1 MDAPKRA
8 TLKPAMRTES
18 WTTLLGSDPR
28 PWLLE
33 SNEPAARWVALAHLL
48 DRQVS
53 DPEVAIAHRAVLDD
67 PGTVALIERITPWDE
82 NTGASGHHSPAYLP
96 NLLSLLSDMGVGG
109 GDDPRIEEVLD
120 DMLDRQDLEGR
131 FLYLGKWRGAP
142 EPEWGTLL
150 CDHHAI
156 TEVLIRYGRG
166 NHPAVVSGL
175 ERMGADLGDTNQG
188 RSWLCIPDPGSG
200 FRGPG
205 RKVEQCPQVTVEAL
219 RVFSRVPSDLRPRDL
234 VEAARTVLTAWRE
247 RGQRK
252 PYLFGHGTKFKTVKW
267 PVLWY
272 GAYGVLD
279 ALGRYPELWNGPH
292 ADPVDRRSIAEIAAC
307 LVAYN
312 VSADGTVTPHS
323 IYRGF
328 EQYSFG
334 QKKQPSPF
342 ATARLSTVLRR
353 FDDLTAEIASIDVMS
368 LGSSRGG
375 TGTPIAPKV

>member
-1 MDAPKRA
+1 
-8 TLKPAMRTES
+8 MRTES
-18 WTTLLGSDPR
+18 WTTLLGTDPR
-28 PWLLE
+28 PWILE
-33 SNEPAARWVALAHLL
+33 SNEPTARWVVLTHLL
-48 DRQVS
+48 DRRVD
-53 DPEVAIAHRAVLDD
+53 DPEVIAAHRHVLND
-67 PGTVALIERITPWDE
+67 PGTVPLIERITPWDE
-82 NTGASGHHSPAYLP
+82 NAGASGHHSPAYLP
-96 NLLSLLSDMGVGG
+96 NLLSLLADMGVSE
-109 GDDPRIEEVLD
+109 GDEPRIGQVLD
-120 DMLDRQDLEGR
+120 DMLRHQDLEGR

-142 EPEWGTLL
+142 DPEWGTLL

-156 TEVLIRYGRG
+156 TETLIRYGRG
-166 NHPAVVSGL
+166 DQPAVHRAL
-175 ERMGADLGDTNQG
+175 DRMGADLGDTNQG
-188 RSWLCIPDPGSG
+188 RAWLCIPDPTSG

-219 RVFSRVPSDLRPRDL
+219 RAFSRVPADLRPQGL
-234 VEAARTVLTAWRE
+234 VKAARTVLNAWRE

-252 PYLFGHGTKFKTVKW
+252 PYLFGHGAKFKTVKW
-267 PVLWY
+267 PVFWY

-279 ALGRYPELWNGPH
+279 ALGRYPKLWRGPG
-292 ADPVDRRSIAEIAAC
+292 ADPADRQSLAEIAAC

-353 FDDLTAEIASIDVMS
+353 FSDLTADIAAVDVMS

-375 TGTPIAPKV
+375 TGSPVPPRV

>member
-1 MDAPKRA
+1 
-8 TLKPAMRTES
+8 MRTES
-18 WTTLLGSDPR
+18 WTTLLGTNPL

-33 SNEPAARWVALAHLL
+33 SNEPMARWVALTHLL
-48 DRQVS
+48 DRRVD
-53 DPEVAIAHRAVLDD
+53 DPEVVTAHGEALSD
-67 PGTVALIERITPWDE
+67 PGTLSLVERITPWDE

-96 NLLSLLSDMGVGG
+96 NLLHLLADMGVGG
-109 GDDPRIEEVLD
+109 DDDRRIEQVLD

-142 EPEWGTLL
+142 DPEWGTLP
-150 CDHHAI
+150 CDHHVI

-166 NHPAVVSGL
+166 DDPAVRRAL

-188 RSWLCIPDPGSG
+188 RAWLCIPDPGSG

-219 RVFSRVPSDLRPRDL
+219 RTFSRVPSDLRPQGL

-252 PYLFGHGTKFKTVKW
+252 PYLFGHGAKFKTVKW
-267 PVLWY
+267 PVFWY

-279 ALGRYPELWNGPH
+279 ALGRYPELWCGPD
-292 ADPVDRRSIAEIAAC
+292 ADPADRRSLAEIAAC

-312 VSADGTVTPHS
+312 VSANGTVTPHS

-342 ATARLSTVLRR
+342 ATARLATVLRR
-353 FDDLTAEIASIDVMS
+353 FDDLTAGIASIDVMS